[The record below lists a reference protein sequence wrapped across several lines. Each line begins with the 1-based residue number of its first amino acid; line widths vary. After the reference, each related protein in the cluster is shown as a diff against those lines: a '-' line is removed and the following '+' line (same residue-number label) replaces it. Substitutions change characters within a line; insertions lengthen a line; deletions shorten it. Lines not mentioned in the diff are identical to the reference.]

1 VVPYAHGHNARCDL
15 PKKNSPAKKVLLRRL
30 PNECLPDLL
39 REGENGMDM
48 TTATK
53 KQPIYWRKNQV
64 ALTFF
69 SDLTMD
75 ASASTIVDMT
85 DANLLDLNQHA
96 FSSPMTLQRQL
107 SPTLRDQKG
116 ADPLAGIYVST
127 APARTF
133 GPLNLPTADIT
144 VFCTLQMQATMPQ
157 PDGESDMQDMTLLA
171 VKQLN
176 DYALTGKAPA
186 GFQAM
191 PTWLFS
197 GVPDETHGCP
207 VTPPFPVEKSGR
219 AGHWQT
225 HLPDLPASL
234 QDATGAGVTVFI
246 LDAFP
251 APETISATAT
261 AARNQNTL
269 LHRMTRGMVSE
280 APFIARPPAISLN
293 ATYDIAGP
301 QETAV
306 TGKDIYG
313 RLSGFPMA
321 NHGLFIAGLVRDIAP
336 AASIECIRILND
348 FGTGDFTSLV
358 HALTSIEARQRP
370 GGDLAGKPV
379 VVNLS
384 LVIGPPDCD
393 LARLG
398 LAPSRDPQGEKQSV
412 PLLLRGLLSLLQSMG
427 HKGATFI
434 ASVGND
440 SDPRDFSMNPDELR
454 FTARYPAAFAERN
467 PDFLPLAEMIPVGA
481 VNQRGEPA
489 SYSNYPGVSGM
500 ATYGGELPR
509 PDPWIPSAGAHVIA
523 GVDTSDAIDA
533 LRGVFAGMAYP
544 ALSRNDHYPP
554 SMQPPPGA
562 DTPALPP
569 YPLYQTRSTSGW
581 AYWSGTSFA
590 APIISAL
597 AARILQNQSGDF
609 HGAPVH
615 DALVAIARQTT
626 WTGLESGEDIS
637 GPMIVA
643 TQTWRDEISS
653 SR

>member
-1 VVPYAHGHNARCDL
+1 
-15 PKKNSPAKKVLLRRL
+15 
-30 PNECLPDLL
+30 
-39 REGENGMDM
+39 MDM
-48 TTATK
+48 TTATE

-69 SDLTMD
+69 SELMMN
-75 ASASTIVDMT
+75 ASASTIVET
-85 DANLLDLNQHA
+85 TNANLLHLNQHA
-96 FSSPMTLQRQL
+96 FSSPITLQRQL
-107 SPTLRDQKG
+107 SPTPRVQQG
-116 ADPLAGIYVST
+116 SDPLDGIYVYT
-127 APARTF
+127 APARTL
-133 GPLNLPTADIT
+133 GPAMEPAADIT
-144 VFCTLQMQATMPQ
+144 VFCTLQMPTMTPQGAQAV
-157 PDGESDMQDMTLLA
+157 GEDEMQDMTLLA

-186 GFQAM
+186 SFQAT

-197 GVPDETHGCP
+197 CVPDETHGCP

-219 AGHWQT
+219 AGRWQT
-225 HLPDLPASL
+225 RLPDLPTRL

-251 APETISATAT
+251 APERISATAS

-269 LHRMTRGMVSE
+269 LQQMSEGMVSE
-280 APFIARPPAISLN
+280 APFLAKAPAIGLN
-293 ATYDIAGP
+293 ATYDIPGP

-313 RLSGFPMA
+313 RLSGFPMP
-321 NHGLFIAGLVRDIAP
+321 NHGLFIAGLVRDLAP

-348 FGTGDFTSLV
+348 FGTGDFDSLV
-358 HALTSIEARQRP
+358 HALTAIEARQRP
-370 GGDLAGKPV
+370 GGDLAGKPI

-398 LAPSRDPQGEKQSV
+398 LTPSSQASQGEMQSV
-412 PLLLRGLLSLLQSMG
+412 ALLLRGLRNLLESMG

-434 ASVGND
+434 TSVGND
-440 SDPRDFSMNPDELR
+440 SDPRDFSMNPNEVR
-454 FTARYPAAFAERN
+454 FTARYPAAFAQRS
-467 PDFLPLAEMIPVGA
+467 PDFLPLAEVIPVGA

-489 SYSNYPGVSGM
+489 SYSNYPGSYGV

-523 GVDTSDAIDA
+523 GVDTSDEIDA

-554 SMQPPPGA
+554 SMQPPVGPDA
-562 DTPALPP
+562 PAKPP

-597 AARILQNQSGDF
+597 VARILQNQAADF
-609 HGAPVH
+609 HGVAVH
-615 DALVAIARQTT
+615 DAIVAMARQTT
-626 WTGLESGEDIS
+626 WTGLESGEDLS

-643 TQTWRDEISS
+643 TQTWRDETGSLH
-653 SR
+653 